1 MVYERARGR
10 VVLFGDLGAAN
21 TRFNDTWEW
30 NGTSWARVNVTGPIP
45 PTRGLT
51 GFAYDEKRGVTV
63 IFGGDHDGTRAGLLR
78 DTWTFDGHAWIEV
91 TTADGPSARDHVS
104 MAYDPALERIV
115 LFGGGDGEEAD
126 AWQWNGA
133 EWQVLTAT
141 GPAWRDVPGM
151 VTDRRGG
158 RIVMYGGNW
167 DPPFHDLW
175 VLSCDRWST
184 P

>member
-1 MVYERARGR
+1 MGAFPGFAGRMEVFDDLLGERSNGPRWPGR
-10 VVLFGDLGAAN
+10 VHAITFPWRTIPRWSASFYSGAA
-21 TRFNDTWEW
+21 
-30 NGTSWARVNVTGPIP
+30 
-45 PTRGLT
+45 
-51 GFAYDEKRGVTV
+51 
-63 IFGGDHDGTRAGLLR
+63 
-78 DTWTFDGHAWIEV
+78 
-91 TTADGPSARDHVS
+91 TAS
-104 MAYDPALERIV
+104 
-115 LFGGGDGEEAD
+115 

-167 DPPFHDLW
+167 DQPFNDLW